1 MTHEKERRS
10 IQCFERPAGSSC
22 RARDRRPR
30 PSGYPPSLGPVPRLD
45 PVPQRAGP
53 ETGRWTLV
61 VWLTGVTIHHELANA
76 QPFGRH
82 PNRVTGLGRPR
93 AGVPRTSTVGLC
105 EVGTRIPRSCS
116 PTSNSRIVVSP
127 LMQSAPAASQAPQ
140 PTSRPGTS
148 RDSSQ
153 LSRKG
158 RPRSRTTGPS
168 RADRHEPPDSFPAP
182 TVGGCLRQR
191 RARDTRSMRRGYPSL
206 QARRMAQSDD
216 SWHDLAQGGIADLG
230 EGRTISRSEH
240 RAASH
245 DHRSHWQLP
254 ITSSQAPSKVVGA
267 HRRDPVASGDERRRL
282 ADVLSAPLIGPRHNT
297 ATPQHSSRRPGRS
310 ARDE

>member
-10 IQCFERPAGSSC
+10 IQCFERDAGSSC

-140 PTSRPGTS
+140 PTWRPGTS

-168 RADRHEPPDSFPAP
+168 RADRPRAPRLVPRPD
-182 TVGGCLRQR
+182 
-191 RARDTRSMRRGYPSL
+191 
-206 QARRMAQSDD
+206 
-216 SWHDLAQGGIADLG
+216 
-230 EGRTISRSEH
+230 
-240 RAASH
+240 
-245 DHRSHWQLP
+245 
-254 ITSSQAPSKVVGA
+254 
-267 HRRDPVASGDERRRL
+267 RRRL
-282 ADVLSAPLIGPRHNT
+282 PE
-297 ATPQHSSRRPGRS
+297 ATPGQRHALDASRLSVPPGATNGAIGRFLARLWPKGEIARS
-310 ARDE
+310 G